1 MQKASKTFN
10 GDLMNTL
17 KTWNNTSFTFDENNF
32 KFLRSSVLLLKNAPE
47 LQEKINEAMLQ
58 TGRLMASKHF
68 KIIAKNVFVY
78 RQHLQKMESSLVII
92 LRNEELIKKMGK
104 MLSFEYVQ
112 QHVSAIHTRFKE
124 TLNMWN
130 RCAAHANMLIDD
142 LHYTLKN
149 TNFNFE
155 DDDFEIYENLV
166 NIEKD
171 IVYLFKEFS
180 SFIQTMRETF
190 PRYYFLSDM
199 EVIEANAACVNL
211 DYNFC
216 MHLHKLFPN
225 VAEVVH
231 DSSDQAN
238 PLISAL
244 VSRNEV
250 LVLDRVLRLRR
261 EGLHIFSTIEKHMQS
276 SLRMEVISM
285 ISKNKMSEFLFN
297 DHFFVTCQDEPEP
310 NCQSCT
316 YDSSYH
322 WNFKFSDFYAY

>member
-1 MQKASKTFN
+1 
-10 GDLMNTL
+10 
-17 KTWNNTSFTFDENNF
+17 
-32 KFLRSSVLLLKNAPE
+32 
-47 LQEKINEAMLQ
+47 
-58 TGRLMASKHF
+58 
-68 KIIAKNVFVY
+68 
-78 RQHLQKMESSLVII
+78 
-92 LRNEELIKKMGK
+92 
-104 MLSFEYVQ
+104 
-112 QHVSAIHTRFKE
+112 
-124 TLNMWN
+124 MWN

-171 IVYLFKEFS
+171 VVYIFKEFS

-199 EVIEANAACVNL
+199 EVIEATAACVNL

-225 VAEVVH
+225 VVEVIH
-231 DSSDQAN
+231 DSSDKEN

-285 ISKNKMSEFLFN
+285 MSKNKMSEFLIK
-297 DHFFVTCQDEPEP
+297 DDFFVTCQDESD
-310 NCQSCT
+310 QTAKLVT

-322 WNFKFSDFYAY
+322 WTLNSQMFMLIEKAFAQLKADNKNAIKQLIVFVRTEIQRLLKVYFSRYRSFQMKVSRRVRLRKLIGLGLG